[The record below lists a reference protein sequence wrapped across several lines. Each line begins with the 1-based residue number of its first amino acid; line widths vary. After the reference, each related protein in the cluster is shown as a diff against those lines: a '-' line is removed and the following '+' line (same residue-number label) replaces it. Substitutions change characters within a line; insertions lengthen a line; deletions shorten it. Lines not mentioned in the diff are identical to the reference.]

1 MEMLSMKRQINVTLC
16 YLQEVSLI
24 IIIPITKLYTSNS
37 TDWLK
42 KSMCELDWNKEEGEA
57 KTSTSCK
64 YTDIMQIEKNTACNF
79 RNKTPAK
86 RNSHRL
92 T

>member
-1 MEMLSMKRQINVTLC
+1 MKRQINVTLC
-16 YLQEVSLI
+16 YLQELCLI
-24 IIIPITKLYTSNS
+24 IIIAIRKLHTSNS

-42 KSMCELDWNKEEGEA
+42 KTMCELDWNEEEGEA
-57 KTSTSCK
+57 KTQTSCK
-64 YTDIMQIEKNTACNF
+64 STNIMQIEQNTACNF
-79 RNKTPAK
+79 HNNTPAT